1 MARLSA
7 LGFSNLFAEGQF
19 RRKRCLAALFLSALS
34 FVARAERHAARLDGD
49 SGLALKIAGGP
60 DIMAGEV
67 TQACCWFNLFRWGT
81 GRTTPGKSSFATG
94 FASLSR
100 IKLVSFPACVGCFA
114 ALAGDV
120 LLQLRVHGRKA
131 TAGYRTLTGLIRILD
146 AWNVGF
152 HVDLAVDF
160 KDRDLARSGPK

>member
-7 LGFSNLFAEGQF
+7 LGSSSLFADGHF
-19 RRKRCLAALFLSALS
+19 RCGRCLAALFLAAISL
-34 FVARAERHAARLDGD
+34 VARVKRHTARL
-49 SGLALKIAGGP
+49 GGP
-60 DIMAGEV
+60 SGHASRVVRSPVTMAGEV
-67 TQACCWFNLFRWGT
+67 TPARCWFNLFRWST

-114 ALAGDV
+114 ALAGNV
-120 LLQLRVHGRKA
+120 LLQLRVHGCKA
-131 TAGYRTLTGLIRILD
+131 SAGNRTLAGFIRILD
-146 AWNVGF
+146 VWSVGF

-160 KDRDLARSGPK
+160 GNRYVRFSA